1 MKFKRLVLLVVI
13 LLLGAMVLSACGGG
27 DEEAAEAP
35 AQEAE
40 EAAEA
45 PAEEPTEAPMEEP
58 TEEPMEEPTEE
69 PMEEPTEEPM
79 EEDAS
84 EEAAV
89 ETTAT
94 LTILADETLGP
105 ILDEFIPDYA
115 AQAGIDIVVENVA
128 YGDIGERVRNAI
140 PAGEGPDIF
149 VSGHDQIGNYIE
161 GGLIAPVDIS
171 SVQDNLIESSVDAFT
186 YNGEVY
192 ALPYAT
198 ENVALFRNADL
209 VPEPVD
215 TWEDMMA
222 VGAALM
228 DEGTVENVTIYPNT
242 NYHLYGINTAY
253 GGYIFGT
260 DAEGNFDPTDVGLD
274 SPGFIASAEFIQD
287 SVEQG
292 YVPSTPDG
300 AAADALFA
308 EGGIPFVINGPW
320 GLNTYREAGVNYVV
334 DPLPA
339 GPEGPGAPFLGAR
352 GFMINAQSPN
362 QLLAQAF
369 LTELL
374 ATDEIMGEIQARDP
388 RIPAWIPVLE
398 SLEDEDIANF
408 GQITPYSQPMPNIP
422 EMGAVWG
429 AWDSAMQLVL
439 NGEDVQE
446 SLSNGAEQVR
456 DAIAGGS

>member
-1 MKFKRLVLLVVI
+1 MKHNRLFLMVIVLLM
-13 LLLGAMVLSACGGG
+13 GALVLSACGGG
-27 DEEAAEAP
+27 
-35 AQEAE
+35 E

-45 PAEEPTEAPMEEP
+45 PAEAPAEEAEAPAEEPMEEP

-79 EEDAS
+79 EEA
-84 EEAAV
+84 EEAAPV
-89 ETTAT
+89 ETSAT
-94 LTILADETLGP
+94 LTILADETLAP
-105 ILDEFIPDYA
+105 ILETFIPEYA
-115 AQAGIDIVVENVA
+115 AQAGIEVVIETVA
-128 YGDIGERVRNAI
+128 FGDITERITNAI

-149 VSGHDQIGNYIE
+149 VSSHDRIGDYIAS
-161 GGLIAPVDIS
+161 GLITPVDVS
-171 SVQDNLIESSVDAFT
+171 SVEDNLLDSATDAFT
-186 YNGEVY
+186 FNGEVY

-209 VPEPVD
+209 VPEPVE
-215 TWEDMMA
+215 TWDEMME
-222 VGAALM
+222 VGAALIE
-228 DEGTVENVTIYPNT
+228 DGSVQNVTIFPNT
-242 NYHLYGINTAY
+242 DYHLYGLNTAY
-253 GGYIFGT
+253 GGYIFGL
-260 DAEGNFDPTDVGLD
+260 DDQGNFNPQDVGLD
-274 SPGFIASAEFIQD
+274 SPGFIASGEFIQEAVD
-287 SVEQG
+287 AG

-369 LTELL
+369 LTELI
-374 ATDEIMGEIQARDP
+374 ATDEIMAEIQAKDP

-398 SLEDEDIANF
+398 AEDDEDIAAF
-408 GQITPYSQPMPNIP
+408 GVITPYAQPMPNIP
-422 EMGAVWG
+422 QMGAVWG
-429 AWDSAMQLVL
+429 SWSPAMQLVM
-439 NGEDVQE
+439 NGEDVTE
-446 SLSNGAEQVR
+446 SLTNGANQIRE
-456 DAIAGGS
+456 AIAGE

>member
-1 MKFKRLVLLVVI
+1 MNNRKLYALLVMLLMGVLL
-13 LLLGAMVLSACGGG
+13 LAACGGG
-27 DEEAAEAP
+27 EEAAPEP
-35 AQEAE
+35 
-40 EAAEA
+40 EA
-45 PAEEPTEAPMEEP
+45 PAEEAAPAEEEAAEEAPAEEEAAEEEVAE
-58 TEEPMEEPTEE
+58 EEPMEEPTEE
-69 PMEEPTEEPM
+69 PMEEEAAE
-79 EEDAS
+79 
-84 EEAAV
+84 EEAPA

-105 ILDEFIPDYA
+105 ILEEFIPDYA
-115 AQAGIDIVVENVA
+115 AQAGIEVVVESVA

-161 GGLIAPVDIS
+161 GGLIAPVDVS
-171 SVQDNLIESSVDAFT
+171 TVEDNIIDSALEAFT
-186 YNGEVY
+186 YNSEIY

-209 VPEPVD
+209 VSEPVS
-215 TWEDMMA
+215 TWDEMME
-222 VGAALM
+222 VGATLM
-228 DEGTVENVTIYPNT
+228 DEGAVENVTIFPNT

-260 DAEGNFDPTDVGLD
+260 DEDGNFLPEDVGLD

-287 SVEQG
+287 AVNEG

-334 DPLPA
+334 DPLPE

-352 GFMINAQSPN
+352 GFMINAQSEN

-369 LTELL
+369 LTELV
-374 ATDEIMGEIQARDP
+374 ATDEIMGEIQDRDP
-388 RIPAWIPVLE
+388 RIPAWIPVLDA
-398 SLEDEDIANF
+398 LEDEDIANF
-408 GQITPYSQPMPNIP
+408 GVITPYSQPMPNIP

-429 AWDSAMQLVL
+429 SWDSAMQLVL
-439 NGEDVQE
+439 NGEDPSE
-446 SLSNGAEQVR
+446 SLTNGAEQVR
-456 DAIAGGS
+456 EAIAGE